1 MRRLV
6 LIVEDQA
13 HSAAP
18 LEIALSGIAGI
29 DVVLLSNAK
38 DALRLLKDQDKQI
51 AAIVTDLHLPYMDGF
66 ELIATI
72 RSHGKRAGLPIIVV
86 SADTHPDTPSRLAL
100 LGASAYFPKPY
111 SPAKIR
117 KALEGLLAT

>member
-6 LIVEDQA
+6 LIVEDQE

-29 DVVLLSNAK
+29 DVLLLPNAR
-38 DALRLLKDQDKQI
+38 DALRLLRDRGKEI
-51 AAIVTDLHLPYMDGF
+51 VAIVTDLHLPYMDGF
-66 ELIATI
+66 ELIEAI
-72 RSHGKRAGLPIIVV
+72 RGHGKLTGLPIIVV

-100 LGASAYFPKPY
+100 LGANAYFPKPY

-117 KALEGLLAT
+117 KALEGLLAS